1 MLRQSS
7 ILQGILLVTKLSDLE
22 CTGSQAC
29 EVWEARIRTGGRLAV
44 AGLVQLHG
52 IAHW

>member
-22 CTGSQAC
+22 CIGSQAC
-29 EVWEARIRTGGRLAV
+29 EVWETRIRIGGRPAV
-44 AGLVQLHG
+44 ADLVQLHG
-52 IAHW
+52 VAHW